1 MGWVLWVRIKQC
13 LLSKWGCKERE
24 RCPVPG
30 EEAVVCWQW
39 DWQAATGKGSSS
51 VSVWRGSKGYP
62 SCLGAA
68 CVGSTEPTSQ
78 LPALRLPLPM
88 CPPGQ
93 DPVQEW
99 V

>member
-13 LLSKWGCKERE
+13 LLSKWACKERE

-51 VSVWRGSKGYP
+51 VCVEGKQGLPVMFRSSVCGQHRAY
-62 SCLGAA
+62 
-68 CVGSTEPTSQ
+68 VQ